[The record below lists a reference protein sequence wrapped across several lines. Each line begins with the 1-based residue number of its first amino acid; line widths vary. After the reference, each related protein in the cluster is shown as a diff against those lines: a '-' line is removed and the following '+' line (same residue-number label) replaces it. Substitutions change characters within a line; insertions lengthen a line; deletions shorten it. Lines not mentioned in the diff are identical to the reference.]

1 MLFFA
6 PFVIKNVALDQFPMV
21 ETISNRESIWQ
32 ILETVHDPEI
42 PVLSVLDLGVVRSV
56 DQNESSIEI
65 KITPTYSGCPA
76 MDTIALDIKM
86 ALEKA
91 GYPNVKVNLVLH
103 PAWSSDWLSEAGRQ
117 KLLAYGI
124 APPVEPINNPQALF
138 GADPVVSCPQCGS
151 EHTVLLSQFGST
163 ACKALY
169 RCEDCREPFDYF
181 KCLR

>member
-1 MLFFA
+1 M
-6 PFVIKNVALDQFPMV
+6 K
-21 ETISNRESIWQ
+21 TISNHDFIWP

-56 DQNESSIEI
+56 EQNETGIEI
-65 KITPTYSGCPA
+65 TITPTYSGCPA
-76 MDTIALDIKM
+76 MDTIAIDIKT
-86 ALEKA
+86 ALEQA
-91 GYPNVKVNLVLH
+91 GYSKVKVSLVLH

-124 APPVEPINNPQALF
+124 APPVEPVSNPQALF
-138 GADPVVSCPQCGS
+138 GVEPLVSCPQCGS
-151 EHTVLLSQFGST
+151 QHTVLLSQFGST